1 MYGHHNDEFQPELD
15 IDPPARQNRLTVLL
29 RALLLIPHY
38 IALCLLGFLTFF
50 MAIGAWICALAQG
63 RLPLWAVGYLGGYV
77 RYVTRVYASFFLL
90 TDRYPPFSFGWEPG
104 YPVRV
109 ELRPDELNRLA
120 VLFRIILVIPAAI
133 ISSVVTAGW
142 STLSFFC
149 WLVVLIMGR
158 NPDPLS
164 ESTAA
169 MLRYSMR
176 TQAYFLML
184 TSAYP
189 KGLFGE
195 PELGA
200 AGRGQLRVAM
210 GGKVLIVIFIAVGL
224 IGGIGSISSQDDV
237 NSPTTSH
244 MHR

>member
-1 MYGHHNDEFQPELD
+1 MYGQPNAEFQPQLD
-15 IDPPARQNRLTVLL
+15 LDPPAPQHRLTVLL

-38 IALCLLGFLTFF
+38 IALFLLGIITFF
-50 MAIGAWICALAQG
+50 VAIAAWFGALALG
-63 RLPLWAVGYLGGYV
+63 RLPLWAEGYLGGYV

-90 TDRYPPFSFGWEPG
+90 TDRYPPFSFGQEPG

-109 ELRPDELNRLA
+109 DLRPDELNRLA

-133 ISSVVTAGW
+133 ITSVVTAGW
-142 STLSFFC
+142 STLAFFC
-149 WLVVLIMGR
+149 WLVVLILGR
-158 NPDPLS
+158 NPDPLA

-189 KGLFGE
+189 KGLFGD
-195 PELGA
+195 PQFGT
-200 AGRGQLRVAM
+200 GRVRVAT
-210 GGKVLIVIFIAVGL
+210 GGKILLAVFIVVGL
-224 IGGIGSISSQDDV
+224 FASVGGGIGDDYDNNSSTS
-237 NSPTTSH
+237 NSYG
-244 MHR
+244 